1 MTARRKVLPILAG
14 ALMIGLSTA
23 ALGQAAKMTAGLE
36 KFTAASRDLVKL
48 YTGSKDE
55 ASGKAMAGKISA
67 AAKRKDAAEK
77 AIQAA
82 MQKLN
87 PKSQKDGKLAEKVF
101 AEMQARNQ
109 AVAEAQIK
117 AAANIAKSKAMKMKN

>member
-14 ALMIGLSTA
+14 ALMIGISTA

-87 PKSQKDGKLAEKVF
+87 PKSQKDGKNSAGRIPTG
-101 AEMQARNQ
+101 AASARCRRN
-109 AVAEAQIK
+109 AR
-117 AAANIAKSKAMKMKN
+117 AARTGSACCATTSAART